1 MEKWLAYYEE
11 NIHEDKEEIR
21 DIAETASA
29 IIRERFNIPLEGHQL
44 TTSCFLKI
52 FESFLKKLVSL
63 EDQYDNFEINLANR
77 LLIGFTNNLDQDNE
91 KSGNF
96 MVYLKHLHESIKT
109 ENQDDPTVTNIER
122 IVQWNAENVIENPA
136 LIRTMTI
143 DAVKA
148 LREIDVHLA
157 NNEIIMP
164 IFIIFYESIIN
175 YIKIRRR
182 EKDEFEL
189 SVNLIWFEAICREGE
204 EDGKDEI
211 TLLPSIASKLLLKN
225 DSKANR
231 DDD

>member
-11 NIHEDKEEIR
+11 SIHEDKEEIR

-29 IIRERFNIPLEGHQL
+29 VIRERFNIPIEGHEL
-44 TTSCFLKI
+44 TTVCFLKI
-52 FESFLKKLVSL
+52 FETFLKKLVSL
-63 EDQYDNFEINLANR
+63 EDQYDSFEINLANR

-91 KSGNF
+91 KAGNF
-96 MVYLKHLHESIKT
+96 MVYMKHLHESIKT

-122 IVQWNAENVIENPA
+122 IVQWNAENIIENPS
-136 LIRTMTI
+136 LIRSMTI

-148 LREIDVHLA
+148 LKDVDIQLA

-204 EDGKDEI
+204 EDGKDEF
-211 TLLPSIASKLLLKN
+211 TLIPSIASKLLLKN

-231 DDD
+231 EDD

>member
-21 DIAETASA
+21 DIAETASSV
-29 IIRERFNIPLEGHQL
+29 IRERFNIPLEGYQL
-44 TTSCFLKI
+44 TTVCFLKI

-96 MVYLKHLHESIKT
+96 MVYMKHLHESIKT
-109 ENQDDPTVTNIER
+109 EQQDDPTVSNIER

-143 DAVKA
+143 DAVKV
-148 LREIDVHLA
+148 LRDVDIHLA

-189 SVNLIWFEAICREGE
+189 SINLIWFEAICREGE
-204 EDGKDEI
+204 EDGKDEF
-211 TLLPSIASKLLLKN
+211 TLIPSIASKLLLKN

-231 DDD
+231 DDE

>member
-21 DIAETASA
+21 DIAETASSV
-29 IIRERFNIPLEGHQL
+29 IRERFNIPLEGYQL
-44 TTSCFLKI
+44 TTVCFLKI

-96 MVYLKHLHESIKT
+96 MVYMKHLHESIKT
-109 ENQDDPTVTNIER
+109 EQQDDPTVSNIER

-148 LREIDVHLA
+148 LRDVDIHLA

-164 IFIIFYESIIN
+164 IFIIFYESII
-175 YIKIRRR
+175 IDVFKRFAHRLQ
-182 EKDEFEL
+182 FETQG
-189 SVNLIWFEAICREGE
+189 LIHVI
-204 EDGKDEI
+204 
-211 TLLPSIASKLLLKN
+211 
-225 DSKANR
+225 
-231 DDD
+231 

>member
-1 MEKWLAYYEE
+1 MKTE
-11 NIHEDKEEIR
+11 
-21 DIAETASA
+21 
-29 IIRERFNIPLEGHQL
+29 
-44 TTSCFLKI
+44 
-52 FESFLKKLVSL
+52 
-63 EDQYDNFEINLANR
+63 
-77 LLIGFTNNLDQDNE
+77 
-91 KSGNF
+91 
-96 MVYLKHLHESIKT
+96 KT
-109 ENQDDPTVTNIER
+109 ENQDDPTITNIER

-148 LREIDVHLA
+148 LRDVDIHLA

-204 EDGKDEI
+204 EDGKDEF
-211 TLLPSIASKLLLKN
+211 TLIPSIASKLLLKN
-225 DSKANR
+225 DSKATR
-231 DDD
+231 EDD

>member
-21 DIAETASA
+21 DIAETASSV
-29 IIRERFNIPLEGHQL
+29 IRERFNIPLEGYQL
-44 TTSCFLKI
+44 TTVCFLKI

-96 MVYLKHLHESIKT
+96 MVYMKHLHESIKT
-109 ENQDDPTVTNIER
+109 EQQDDPTVSNIER

-148 LREIDVHLA
+148 LRDVDIHLA

-189 SVNLIWFEAICREGE
+189 SINLIWFEAICREGE
-204 EDGKDEI
+204 EDGKDEF
-211 TLLPSIASKLLLKN
+211 TLIPSIASKLLLKN

-231 DDD
+231 DDE